1 MKLKY
6 CVAAVAVTAL
16 FSTFASGCD
25 FTDFSTE
32 SILRPPKTM
41 GDDAEIEQLISD
53 TAKGA
58 YTLKYPKN
66 GNYRSAIIM
75 TDLDGDGVDEAVAF
89 YRKKSDATAIH
100 MLVMYENEGK
110 WSLSSDFVTE
120 TTDVDS
126 VDFADIDGDKSLEIL
141 VGYSTYTLNES
152 FLACCSYSN
161 GETEAI
167 NAGQRF
173 SSFYC
178 GDLNGDGKN
187 EILTLSLYSTENE
200 AKASMLEYSE
210 KGNALY
216 VKASVAMDP
225 NVTKYKSVAV
235 CDLTQDT
242 KGVLVDGSFANDDIN
257 TQIIYYNNELSLL
270 RNPLYKEKSK
280 NTTQRSVSVV
290 CSDIDNDLIY
300 EIPII
305 DSLPYSSED
314 ESVSSGLKITW
325 NNFDDNGEKLI
336 AKVSMIADRSLKYT
350 IKMPESWLDNTVTA
364 VCLPNENTTEFYEW
378 SDDSLGEK
386 LFEIKMFDV
395 ADWDMGKSN
404 DKYTLI
410 YKDNKYAYTFINSNS
425 DSDYAMTDDEIKT
438 AFSLLDEI
446 VV

>member
-336 AKVSMIADRSLKYT
+336 AKVSMIADQSLKYT